1 MENSEDAHDD
11 RKHDVSALCTSAQV
25 TPQFTVKA
33 GLSSAGIRGE
43 AASNLNNL
51 LDFTSGMVTTQ
62 NRTGFFAGVA
72 VGIPLNEKITLEPGI
87 YYSQK
92 GYELRGEL
100 GIKGVEFLGANAR
113 ARLQSDYIDVPILL
127 KANLGGGLKIFAGP
141 QISYLASSNLK
152 TSAGILGINLFNN
165 TLDASNQFNKWDM
178 GLTGGLSYEFKNGFS
193 ISGAYDHGLSRIDA
207 NNSVNGY
214 NSSIKVGV
222 GIRF

>member
-1 MENSEDAHDD
+1 MLLLLVT
-11 RKHDVSALCTSAQV
+11 VSALCTSAQV

-51 LDFTSGMVTTQ
+51 LDFTSGMVTTH

>member
-1 MENSEDAHDD
+1 MLLLLVT
-11 RKHDVSALCTSAQV
+11 VSALYTSAQV

-51 LDFTSGMVTTQ
+51 LNFTDGMVTTQ

-100 GIKGVEFLGANAR
+100 GIKGVEFLGVNAR

-152 TSAGILGINLFNN
+152 TSAGLLGINIFNN

-178 GLTGGLSYEFKNGFS
+178 GLTGGVSYEFKNGFS
-193 ISGAYDHGLSRIDA
+193 VSGAYDHGLSRIDA
-207 NNSVNGY
+207 NNSINGY

>member
-1 MENSEDAHDD
+1 MLLLLVT
-11 RKHDVSALCTSAQV
+11 VSALCTSAQV

-51 LDFTSGMVTTQ
+51 LDFTSGMMTTQ

-165 TLDASNQFNKWDM
+165 TLYASNQFNKWDM
-178 GLTGGLSYEFKNGFS
+178 GLTGGVSYEFKNGFS

>member
-1 MENSEDAHDD
+1 MLLLLVT
-11 RKHDVSALCTSAQV
+11 VSALYTSAQV

-43 AASNLNNL
+43 AASNVNNL
-51 LDFTSGMVTTQ
+51 LEFTSGMVTTQ

-72 VGIPLNEKITLEPGI
+72 VGIPINEKITLEPGI

>member
-1 MENSEDAHDD
+1 MLLLLVT
-11 RKHDVSALCTSAQV
+11 VSALCTSAQV

-165 TLDASNQFNKWDM
+165 TLYASNQFNKWDM

>member
-1 MENSEDAHDD
+1 M
-11 RKHDVSALCTSAQV
+11 KKQILLLIVTVSALYTSAQV

-51 LDFTSGMVTTQ
+51 LDFTDGMVTTQ

-100 GIKGVEFLGANAR
+100 GIKGVAFLGANAR
-113 ARLQSDYIDVPILL
+113 ARLQSDYIDVPVLL
-127 KANLGGGLKIFAGP
+127 KANVGSGLKIFAGP
-141 QISYLASSNLK
+141 QISYLASSNVK

-178 GLTGGLSYEFKNGFS
+178 GLTGGVSYEFKNGFS
-193 ISGAYDHGLSRIDA
+193 VSGAYDHGLSRIDA

-222 GIRF
+222 GVRF

>member
-1 MENSEDAHDD
+1 MLLLLVT
-11 RKHDVSALCTSAQV
+11 VSALCTSAQV

-178 GLTGGLSYEFKNGFS
+178 GLTGGVSYEFKNGFS

>member
-1 MENSEDAHDD
+1 M
-11 RKHDVSALCTSAQV
+11 KKQMLLLLVTVSALCTSAQV

-51 LDFTSGMVTTQ
+51 LDFTSGMMTTQ

>member
-1 MENSEDAHDD
+1 MLLLLVT
-11 RKHDVSALCTSAQV
+11 VSALCTSAQV

-141 QISYLASSNLK
+141 QISYLTSSNLK

-178 GLTGGLSYEFKNGFS
+178 GLTGGVSYEFKNGFS

>member
-1 MENSEDAHDD
+1 M
-11 RKHDVSALCTSAQV
+11 KKQILLLLVTVSALYTSAQV
-25 TPQFTVKA
+25 TPQVTVKA

-51 LDFTSGMVTTQ
+51 LDFTDGMVTTQ

-87 YYSQK
+87 FYSQK

-113 ARLQSDYIDVPILL
+113 ARLQSDYIDVPVLL
-127 KANLGGGLKIFAGP
+127 KANLGGGLKVFAGP
-141 QISYLASSNLK
+141 QISYLVSSNLK
-152 TSAGILGINLFNN
+152 TSAGILGINLFNK

-178 GLTGGLSYEFKNGFS
+178 GLTGGVSYEFKNGFS

-214 NSSIKVGV
+214 NTSIKVGV

>member
-1 MENSEDAHDD
+1 MKKQMLLLLVS
-11 RKHDVSALCTSAQV
+11 VSALYTSAQV

-51 LDFTSGMVTTQ
+51 LDFTDGMVTTQ

-87 YYSQK
+87 FYSQK

-100 GIKGVEFLGANAR
+100 GINGVEFLGANAR
-113 ARLQSDYIDVPILL
+113 ARLQSDYIDVPVLL

-141 QISYLASSNLK
+141 QISYLANSNLK

-178 GLTGGLSYEFKNGFS
+178 GLTGGVSYEFKNGFS
-193 ISGAYDHGLSRIDA
+193 VSGAYDHGLTRIDA

-214 NSSIKVGV
+214 NTSIKLGVGV
-222 GIRF
+222 RF

>member
-1 MENSEDAHDD
+1 MLLLLVT
-11 RKHDVSALCTSAQV
+11 VSALYTSAQV

-51 LDFTSGMVTTQ
+51 LNFTDGMVTTQ

-100 GIKGVEFLGANAR
+100 GIKGVEFLGVNAR

-178 GLTGGLSYEFKNGFS
+178 GLTGGVSYEFKNGFS
-193 ISGAYDHGLSRIDA
+193 VSGAYDHGLSRIDA
-207 NNSVNGY
+207 NNSINGY

>member
-1 MENSEDAHDD
+1 MLLLLVT
-11 RKHDVSALCTSAQV
+11 VSALCTSAQV

-51 LDFTSGMVTTQ
+51 LDFTSGMMTTQ

>member
-1 MENSEDAHDD
+1 MLLLLVT
-11 RKHDVSALCTSAQV
+11 VSALYTSAQV

-51 LDFTSGMVTTQ
+51 LDFTDGMVTTQ

-72 VGIPLNEKITLEPGI
+72 VGITLNEKITLEPGI

-113 ARLQSDYIDVPILL
+113 ARLQSDYIDLPILL
-127 KANLGGGLKIFAGP
+127 KANLAGGLKIFAGP

-178 GLTGGLSYEFKNGFS
+178 GLTGGVSYEFKNGFS

-214 NSSIKVGV
+214 NTSIKLGV

>member
-1 MENSEDAHDD
+1 MLLLLVS
-11 RKHDVSALCTSAQV
+11 VSALYTSAQV
-25 TPQFTVKA
+25 TPKFTVKA

-51 LDFTSGMVTTQ
+51 LDFTSGMMTTQ

>member
-1 MENSEDAHDD
+1 MLLLLVT
-11 RKHDVSALCTSAQV
+11 VSTLYTSAQV

-165 TLDASNQFNKWDM
+165 TLYASNQFNKWDM
-178 GLTGGLSYEFKNGFS
+178 GLTGGVSYEFKNGFS

-207 NNSVNGY
+207 NNSINGY
-214 NSSIKVGV
+214 NSSIKLCV